1 MSLTRGISRETQ
13 HLLERLYRQSRHHR
27 VRQRAHCLLLRSK
40 GMKPAE
46 LGVIFPVS
54 EKTLYNWFNAWN
66 ANGLV
71 GLYDR
76 PGKGRKQKLN
86 DEQKAQVKAWV
97 LASPRQLKAT
107 VQKVKE
113 TWDIEVSIDML
124 KRVLKAAG
132 LRWRRLRRLPAK
144 RPAPAVYQQ
153 KRYALDILKALDTK
167 GQMALYYMDETGFT
181 LGQPIP
187 YAGQAAE
194 APLTLPSQKSKRFNV
209 LGFMN
214 RQQKLESYVSAQT
227 VTGNVVAACI
237 ERFFSAVEQPT
248 VIVMDQA
255 SIHHNAAIEEKI
267 DDWKAKNIEI
277 FWLPTYSPQL
287 NLIEILWRFMKYE
300 WIEFEAYES
309 WENLVQYVEKVLK
322 GVGEDYVINF
332 GCIFT

>member
-1 MSLTRGISRETQ
+1 MSLTREISRETQ

-27 VRQRAHCLLLRSK
+27 VRQRAHCLILRSK

-66 ANGLV
+66 TNGLV

-107 VQKVKE
+107 IQKVKE
-113 TWDIEVSIDML
+113 AWDIEVSVDTL
-124 KRVLKAAG
+124 KRVLKASG
-132 LRWRRLRRLPAK
+132 LRWRRLRRLPGK
-144 RPAPAVYQQ
+144 RPAPAEYRQ
-153 KRYALDILKALDTK
+153 KRYALELLKALDTK
-167 GQMALYYMDETGFT
+167 GQIDLYYMDETGFT
-181 LGQPIP
+181 LVPPIP
-187 YAGQAAE
+187 YAWQAAA
-194 APLTLPSQKSKRFNV
+194 APLTLPSQKSKRLNV

-227 VTGNVVAACI
+227 VTGDVVATCI
-237 ERFFSAVEQPT
+237 ERFFPAVEQPT

-255 SIHHNAAIEEKI
+255 SIHTGTAVSERRAQWAERNVYLF
-267 DDWKAKNIEI
+267 D
-277 FWLPTYSPQL
+277 LPPYSPEL
-287 NLIEILWRFMKYE
+287 NLIEIVWRFMKYQ
-300 WIEFEAYES
+300 WIDFKAYQS
-309 WENLVQYVEKVLK
+309 WQSLTDAVEEMLI
-322 GVGEDYVINF
+322 GYGEKFVINF
-332 GCIFT
+332 A